1 MLTPDSG
8 ACNVISFLSLGDP
21 KAVREGSRRYVR
33 LPSGKIARV
42 IALNGVWITEIGMF
56 EYTLQTLPPVT
67 GLPEG
72 TEIFISDC
80 NGNIARLINGA
91 WRYISPFIV
100 AWDSRPAANAVPVGT
115 EIQVTDYANQKWVSD
130 GTYWIPAQGRVVLSQ
145 QCAAP
150 EAPLSVVTGATDSQF
165 TLATAAK
172 RIPAG
177 MLIPKSSLVLNG
189 ELVKTGTNGVFTP
202 YIRFGTSDSYVDT
215 TAYRAGMPN
224 TTGLLVRMAAKC
236 RLDASGNYAYTTSV
250 VTEPGSGSQ
259 WSSSSQNFN
268 PAVDMFMSLHV
279 RGANAADSFALV
291 ASSIILEA

>member
-1 MLTPDSG
+1 MLGAPSLLLGDGPLTPKPLAG
-8 ACNVISFLSLGDP
+8 
-21 KAVREGSRRYVR
+21 
-33 LPSGKIARV
+33 LPPA
-42 IALNGVWITEIGMF
+42 A
-56 EYTLQTLPPVT
+56 TLPT
-67 GLPEG
+67 G
-72 TEIFISDC
+72 TQYEITDYG
-80 NGNIARLINGA
+80 GNIAIVINGA
-91 WRYISPFIV
+91 WRFVAPFRTTW
-100 AWDSRPAANAVPVGT
+100 AGRPAVGLVPAGT
-115 EIQVTDYANQKWVSD
+115 ELQVTDYANHKFISD
-130 GTYWIPAQGRVVLSQ
+130 GTYWRPAQGRVVLSQ

-150 EAPLSVVTGATDSQF
+150 GAPLSVVTGAMDSQF

-202 YIRFGTSDSYVDT
+202 YIRVGTSDSYGDT
-215 TAYRAGMPN
+215 AAYGVGMSN